1 MQMHRVVVI
10 GGGFGGLYAA
20 RALRSEAISVTLV
33 DRRNF
38 HLFQPLLYQVA
49 TGALSPG
56 EIAAPLRVL
65 LRKQKNVQVLLA
77 EAADLDAAARRLVL
91 DKGDVPYDTLVVAAG
106 ARHFYFGHD
115 SWEPVAPGLKS
126 LE

>member
-1 MQMHRVVVI
+1 MHRAVII

-20 RALRSEAISVTLV
+20 RALKHENVAVTLV

-49 TGALSPG
+49 TGALSSV

-77 EAADLDAAARRLVL
+77 DAVDLDPVGRSLIFH
-91 DKGDVPYDTLVVAAG
+91 KGSVPYDTLIVAAG
-106 ARHFYFGHD
+106 
-115 SWEPVAPGLKS
+115 
-126 LE
+126 

>member
-1 MQMHRVVVI
+1 MHRAVII

-20 RALRSEAISVTLV
+20 RALKHKDIAVTLV

-65 LRKQKNVQVLLA
+65 LRKQKNAQVLLA
-77 EAADLDAAARRLVL
+77 DAVDLDPAARNVIL
-91 DKGDVPYDTLVVAAG
+91 DKGTIPYDSLIVSAG
-106 ARHFYFGHD
+106 ARHFYFGHED
-115 SWEPVAPGLKS
+115 AWEPVAPGLK
-126 LE
+126 

>member
-1 MQMHRVVVI
+1 MHHKLNVGMHRVVIV

-20 RALRSEAISVTLV
+20 RALRRGTFDVTLV

-56 EIAAPLRVL
+56 EIAVPLRLL
-65 LRKQKNVQVLLA
+65 LRKQKNATVLLG
-77 EAADLDAAARRLVL
+77 EAVDLDAKKRELILADGRL
-91 DKGDVPYDTLVVAAG
+91 PYD
-106 ARHFYFGHD
+106 
-115 SWEPVAPGLKS
+115 S
-126 LE
+126 LI